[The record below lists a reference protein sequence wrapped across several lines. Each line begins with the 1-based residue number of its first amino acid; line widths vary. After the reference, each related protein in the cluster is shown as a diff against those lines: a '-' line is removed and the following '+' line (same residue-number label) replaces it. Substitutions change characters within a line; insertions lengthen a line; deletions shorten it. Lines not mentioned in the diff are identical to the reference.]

1 MVSIAEHRLLVR
13 PLRWKVHYLCRV
25 GMALSLGSSSDL
37 MRIRNMVSKGGGY
50 GLRKSERF

>member
-1 MVSIAEHRLLVR
+1 MVSIAEYRLQVR
-13 PLRWKVHYLCRV
+13 PLRWEVHYLCRV
-25 GMALSLGSSSDL
+25 GMALSLGSSPDL